1 MTVSEQMASSFLF
14 TNMRGSEKRESNLIY
29 RKHHTS
35 GKGKEQVVCIPL
47 PHLFTQKVRDT
58 AETELPIASMGS
70 CHEVIIIH

>member
-14 TNMRGSEKRESNLIY
+14 TDMRGSEKESNLIY

-47 PHLFTQKVRDT
+47 PHLFTQNVRET
-58 AETELPIASMGS
+58 AETELPIGSVGS
-70 CHEVIIIH
+70 CHEVIIIY